1 MKTTSHSSCKFAVL
15 ALLSVFF
22 LSISTPAFAQWKWR
36 DKNDRVQYSDLP
48 PPSGVPDS
56 AILQRPQGASRN
68 ITRNSNTG
76 TPQANAANGA
86 NGANG
91 AERSITLEAMP
102 ASGAASA
109 PSKTVDPE
117 LDARR
122 KKAEQ
127 EDVAKRKEQEEKIKA
142 ARAENCTRA
151 KSQLS
156 SLEGGMRIA
165 RTNEKGEREFL
176 DDKARAEE
184 TKRSRDIMSSDCKI

>member
-1 MKTTSHSSCKFAVL
+1 MKTTSHPSCKFAVL
-15 ALLSVFF
+15 ALLSVFS

-76 TPQANAANGA
+76 TPQANGV
-86 NGANG
+86 NG
-91 AERSITLEAMP
+91 AERSTTLEAMP